1 MLFPEL
7 DKIRA
12 AVVGDF
18 CLDVYWYADM
28 TKSELSRETP
38 HFPLPVT
45 KEVTSPGGA
54 GNVANNLA
62 ALKIDAVYAIGV
74 AGCDWR
80 GEAMLGVLESKG
92 INTSGIVRVSDRFT
106 NTYIKPCKVGYSGVP
121 VEDARIDFEAREA
134 LDEKSEAEII
144 KRIDEIAAKVDVI
157 CVCDQMAF
165 GCITPAVRERLMEIG
180 RAGKTVIVDSRDR
193 IGLYTDVIVK
203 PNDIEAAR
211 AAGESDPAKCAG
223 LLSQKT
229 GKPAIVTCGAD
240 GCVVFE
246 NGEAAKVPA
255 NKNITGETDI
265 CGAGDTFLSAFS
277 VSVASGKSLKDSAVF
292 ANAASCVTV
301 HKLGQTGVASREEI
315 AEIL

>member
-7 DKIRA
+7 DNIRA
-12 AVVGDF
+12 AVIGDF

-62 ALKIDAVYAIGV
+62 ALKIAAVYAIGV

-80 GEAMLGVLESKG
+80 GEEMLSVLKARG
-92 INTSGIVRVSDRFT
+92 IDTSGIVRAFDRFT
-106 NTYIKPCKVGYSGVP
+106 NTYIKPCKVGFAGEP
-121 VEDARIDFEAREA
+121 VEDARIDFEAREK
-134 LDEKSEAEII
+134 LDEKSEAEIL
-144 KRIDEIAAKVDVI
+144 KRLDEITEKVDVI
-157 CVCDQMAF
+157 CVCDQMAY
-165 GCITPAVRERLMEIG
+165 GCITEKVRARLIELG
-180 RAGKTVIVDSRDR
+180 KAGKTVIVDSRDR

-211 AAGESDPAKCAG
+211 AAGEKDPAKCAEI
-223 LLSQKT
+223 LSKKT
-229 GKPAIVTCGAD
+229 GRPAIVTCGAD
-240 GCVVFE
+240 GCVVYE
-246 NGEAAKVPA
+246 NGEAKKVPA
-255 NKNITGETDI
+255 NKNITGPTDI

-277 VSVASGKSLKDSAVF
+277 VSVASGKSLKDSAAF
-292 ANAASCVTV
+292 ANSASCVTV

-315 AEIL
+315 AQIL